1 MNDTYFTINQVYEA
15 TFKDKGS
22 KFLAFAHPIKT
33 AEEAKELLEKYRK
46 EGRFKGACH
55 FCYAFKLGINNIN
68 LRSSDDGEP
77 AGTAGKP
84 ILNQIESFELSDI
97 IIIVVRFFGGTLLG
111 TSGLIQ
117 AYKQAAIDCLSLA
130 KPIEVILRNN
140 ISITFSYNLQSEIDR
155 ILKGFNIVFDERNFA
170 EKVNYKLKIKSKEL
184 SVLTET
190 INKSAIA
197 NQIKINEY

>member
-22 KFLAFAHPIKT
+22 RFLAFAHPIKT
-33 AEEAKELLEKYRK
+33 SDEAKALLEKYRK
-46 EGRFKGACH
+46 DARFKGACH
-55 FCYAFKLGINNIN
+55 FCFAYKLGINNSN

-84 ILNQIESFELSDI
+84 ILNQIESFKLSDI

-117 AYKQAAIDCLSLA
+117 AYKQATIDCLSIA

-155 ILKGFNIVFDERNFA
+155 VLKGFNIVFEERNFA
-170 EKVNYKLKIKSKEL
+170 EHVNYKLKIKSGDL
-184 SVLTET
+184 SLLTET
-190 INKSAIA
+190 INKSSIA

>member
-1 MNDTYFTINQVYEA
+1 MGVNN
-15 TFKDKGS
+15 S
-22 KFLAFAHPIKT
+22 K
-33 AEEAKELLEKYRK
+33 
-46 EGRFKGACH
+46 
-55 FCYAFKLGINNIN
+55 

-84 ILNQIESFELSDI
+84 ILNQIESFKLSDI

-130 KPIEVILRNN
+130 KPIEVVLRNN

-155 ILKGFNIVFDERNFA
+155 LLKGFNIAFDEKIFA
-170 EKVNYKLKIKSKEL
+170 ELVNYKLKIKSGEL
-184 SVLTET
+184 ALLKET
-190 INKSAIA
+190 INKSAFA
-197 NQIKINEY
+197 NQIKINDY

>member
-1 MNDTYFTINQVYEA
+1 LNDTYFTINQVYEA

>member
-22 KFLAFAHPIKT
+22 RFLAFAHPIKT
-33 AEEAKELLEKYRK
+33 SDEAKALLEKYRK
-46 EGRFKGACH
+46 DARFKGACH
-55 FCYAFKLGINNIN
+55 FCFAYKLGINNSN

-84 ILNQIESFELSDI
+84 ILNQIESFKLSDI

-117 AYKQAAIDCLSLA
+117 AYKQATIDCLSVA
-130 KPIEVILRNN
+130 RPIEVILRNN

-155 ILKGFNIVFDERNFA
+155 LLKGYNIVFEERNFA
-170 EKVNYKLKIKSKEL
+170 EHVNYKLKIKSGEL
-184 SVLTET
+184 SLLTET
-190 INKSAIA
+190 INKSSIA

>member
-1 MNDTYFTINQVYEA
+1 LNDTYFTINQVYEA

-22 KFLAFAHPIKT
+22 KFLAFAHPVKT

-46 EGRFKGACH
+46 EARFKGACH
-55 FCYAFKLGINNIN
+55 FCYAFKLGINNTN

-130 KPIEVILRNN
+130 KPIEVILRSN

-155 ILKGFNIVFDERNFA
+155 LIKPYNLVFDEKIFA
-170 EKVNYKLKIKSKEL
+170 EKVNYKLKIKSGDL
-184 SVLTET
+184 VLLHKT
-190 INKSAIA
+190 INKSSIS

>member
-1 MNDTYFTINQVYEA
+1 LDDTYYTINQLFEA

-22 KFLAFAHPIKT
+22 RFFAFAHPIKT
-33 AEEAKELLEKYRK
+33 AEEAKVLLEKYRK
-46 EGRFKGACH
+46 DARFKGACH
-55 FCYAFKLGINNIN
+55 FCFAYKLGVNNSK

-84 ILNQIESFELSDI
+84 ILNQIESFKLSDI

-111 TSGLIQ
+111 TSGLIH
-117 AYKQAAIDCLSLA
+117 AYKQAAIDCLSIA
-130 KPIEVILRNN
+130 KPIEVVLRNN
-140 ISITFSYNLQSEIDR
+140 FSITFSYNLQSEIDR
-155 ILKGFNIVFDERNFA
+155 LLKGFNIAFDEKNFA
-170 EKVNYKLKIKSKEL
+170 ELVNYKLKIKSGEL
-184 SVLTET
+184 ALLKET

>member
-1 MNDTYFTINQVYEA
+1 LNDTYYTIDHVFEA

-22 KFLAFAHPIKT
+22 KFLAYAHPIKT
-33 AEEAKELLEKYRK
+33 TEEAKVILEKYRK
-46 EGRFKGACH
+46 DIRFKGACH
-55 FCYAFKLGINNIN
+55 FCYAYKLGNDNNN
-68 LRSSDDGEP
+68 FRSSDDGEP

-84 ILNQIESFELSDI
+84 ILNQIESFKLSDLI
-97 IIIVVRFFGGTLLG
+97 VIVVRFFGGTLLG

-117 AYKQAAIDCLSLA
+117 AYKQVAINCLNIA

-155 ILKGFNIVFDERNFA
+155 ILKGFNIAFDERNFA
-170 EKVNYKLKIKSKEL
+170 ELVNYKLKIKSGEL
-184 SVLTET
+184 TILTDT

>member
-55 FCYAFKLGINNIN
+55 FCYAFKLGINNTN

-130 KPIEVILRNN
+130 KPIEVILRSN

-155 ILKGFNIVFDERNFA
+155 LIKPYNLVFDEKIFA
-170 EKVNYKLKIKSKEL
+170 EKVNYKLKIKSGDL
-184 SVLTET
+184 VLLHKT
-190 INKSAIA
+190 INKSSIY